1 MSTNG
6 ESDWIQATPL
16 PVAAD
21 EARLLALLK
30 AHHRGGLSIAELH
43 DRGISAPAHAI
54 YMLQLAGYE
63 VGPAPVGLDGG
74 RSNSAFRLHADRPRT
89 PVAPRRGFA
98 SVDRTVIALLLVLTL
113 TAVFVVGAV
122 LS

>member
-1 MSTNG
+1 MRQNG
-6 ESDWIQATPL
+6 ESDRIQATPL
-16 PVAAD
+16 PVASD

-74 RSNSAFRLHADRPRT
+74 RPDGAFRLHADPPRT
-89 PVAPRRGFA
+89 SVAPRRDFA
-98 SVDRTVIALLLVLTL
+98 SVGRAVIALLLVLT
-113 TAVFVVGAV
+113 AVFVLGAV

>member
-1 MSTNG
+1 MSQNR
-6 ESDWIQATPL
+6 ESDRIQATAL

-30 AHHRGGLSIAELH
+30 AHHRGGLSIAELR
-43 DRGISAPAHAI
+43 DRGISAPAHAV

-74 RSNSAFRLHADRPRT
+74 RADSAFRLHADPPRT
-89 PVAPRRGFA
+89 PVAPRRFA
-98 SVDRTVIALLLVLTL
+98 SVDRTVIALLHML
-113 TAVFVVGAV
+113 TAVFVLGAV

>member
-1 MSTNG
+1 MLGLIVLRGMSQNG
-6 ESDWIQATPL
+6 ESDWIQSPPL

-30 AHHRGGLSIAELH
+30 AHHRGGLSSAELH
-43 DRGISAPAHAI
+43 DRGIAAPAHAI

-74 RSNSAFRLHADRPRT
+74 RPESAFRLHADLRAHQWRP
-89 PVAPRRGFA
+89 AAA
-98 SVDRTVIALLLVLTL
+98 SHQSTAL
-113 TAVFVVGAV
+113 
-122 LS
+122 

>member
-1 MSTNG
+1 MSQNG
-6 ESDWIQATPL
+6 ETDWIQATPL
-16 PVAAD
+16 PVAAG

-30 AHHRGGLSIAELH
+30 AHRHRGLSIAELQ

-74 RSNSAFRLHADRPRT
+74 RPDSAFRLHADPART
-89 PVAPRRGFA
+89 PVAPRRDFA
-98 SVDRTVIALLLVLTL
+98 SVDRTVIALLLVLT
-113 TAVFVVGAV
+113 AVFVLGAV

>member
-1 MSTNG
+1 MSQNG
-6 ESDWIQATPL
+6 ESDWIQAAPL

-30 AHHRGGLSIAELH
+30 AHRRGGLSIAELRDH
-43 DRGISAPAHAI
+43 GISAPAHGI

-63 VGPAPVGLDGG
+63 VGPASFGLDGG
-74 RSNSAFRLHADRPRT
+74 RRDSAFRLHAVPPRT
-89 PVAPRRGFA
+89 PVAPRRDFA
-98 SVDRTVIALLLVLTL
+98 SVERTAIALLLVLT
-113 TAVFVVGAV
+113 AVFVLGAV